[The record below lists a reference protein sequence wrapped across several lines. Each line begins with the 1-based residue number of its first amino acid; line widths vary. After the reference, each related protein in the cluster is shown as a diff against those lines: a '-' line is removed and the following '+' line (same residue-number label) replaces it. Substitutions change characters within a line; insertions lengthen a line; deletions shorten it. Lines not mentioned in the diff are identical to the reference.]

1 MKKTLNEKTVNS
13 IPVSRK
19 VLGVVALV
27 GLFAC
32 GVFIGTTLNNN
43 HAPSSDDK
51 VIKFSEHDCYSLINK
66 MTSTDD
72 ADMVE
77 ILKEVYN
84 DNCAN
89 RIIYTEP
96 VTVPDNAD
104 DEPGDVTTCERIE
117 QLLAQR
123 LVPEEDSNWDNHLNN
138 ANIYARLAERGCPE
152 NVDKYRALAAREIEL
167 ANEPGCEQ
175 IERLLAQKL
184 IPEEDGNPD
193 SHLNNANI
201 YARLARLAERSCPE
215 IVDKYRA
222 LAAREIEIATAL
234 IPVEEMS
241 EPEVENVVDV
251 YKKVKMQAAAQQ
263 VIDTLQKAS
272 EPTIDF
278 ILKLEKII
286 NEE

>member
-19 VLGVVALV
+19 ALGVVALV

-32 GVFIGTTLNNN
+32 GVFVGATLNNN
-43 HAPSSDDK
+43 RAPSSDDK
-51 VIKFSEHDCYSLINK
+51 VIKFSEQDCYSLINK
-66 MTSTDD
+66 MTTTND

-77 ILKEVYN
+77 KLKEVYN

-96 VTVPDNAD
+96 VTVPDDAD
-104 DEPGDVTTCERIE
+104 DKSGDVTTCERIE
-117 QLLAQR
+117 QLLSQQLYSEKDGREYAH
-123 LVPEEDSNWDNHLNN
+123 LDNAHT
-138 ANIYARLAERGCPE
+138 YARLAERGCPE
-152 NVDKYRALAAREIEL
+152 NVDKYRALAAREIE
-167 ANEPGCEQ
+167 
-175 IERLLAQKL
+175 
-184 IPEEDGNPD
+184 
-193 SHLNNANI
+193 
-201 YARLARLAERSCPE
+201 
-215 IVDKYRA
+215 
-222 LAAREIEIATAL
+222 IATAL
-234 IPVEEMS
+234 IPVEDMS
-241 EPEVENVVDV
+241 ESDVEDVVDV

>member
-19 VLGVVALV
+19 ILGVVALV

-32 GVFIGTTLNNN
+32 GVFIGATLNNN

-51 VIKFSEHDCYSLINK
+51 VIKFSEGNCYSLINK
-66 MTSTDD
+66 MTSTND

-77 ILKEVYN
+77 KLKEVYN

-96 VTVPDNAD
+96 VTVPDDAD

-117 QLLAQR
+117 QLLELR
-123 LVPEEDSNWDNHLNN
+123 LASEGDSDPRAHLNN
-138 ANIYARLAERGCPE
+138 ANTYTRLAERGCPE
-152 NVDKYRALAAREIEL
+152 NVDKYRALAAREIE
-167 ANEPGCEQ
+167 
-175 IERLLAQKL
+175 IT
-184 IPEEDGNPD
+184 
-193 SHLNNANI
+193 
-201 YARLARLAERSCPE
+201 
-215 IVDKYRA
+215 
-222 LAAREIEIATAL
+222 TAL
-234 IPVEEMS
+234 RPVEEM
-241 EPEVENVVDV
+241 PEYDVENVVDV

>member
-32 GVFIGTTLNNN
+32 GVFIGATLNNN

-51 VIKFSEHDCYSLINK
+51 VIKFSEQDCYSLINK
-66 MTSTDD
+66 MTSTND

-77 ILKEVYN
+77 KLKEVYN

-96 VTVPDNAD
+96 VTVPDDAD

-117 QLLAQR
+117 QLLAQQ
-123 LVPEEDSNWDNHLNN
+123 LIPEEDSNPDSHLSN
-138 ANIYARLAERGCPE
+138 ANIYVRLAERGCPE
-152 NVDKYRALAAREIEL
+152 NVDKYRALAAREIE
-167 ANEPGCEQ
+167 
-175 IERLLAQKL
+175 
-184 IPEEDGNPD
+184 
-193 SHLNNANI
+193 
-201 YARLARLAERSCPE
+201 
-215 IVDKYRA
+215 
-222 LAAREIEIATAL
+222 IATAL
-234 IPVEEMS
+234 QPVEYMP
-241 EPEVENVVDV
+241 EPDVENVVDV

>member
-19 VLGVVALV
+19 ILGVVALV

-32 GVFIGTTLNNN
+32 GVFVGATLNNN
-43 HAPSSDDK
+43 RAPSSDDK

-66 MTSTDD
+66 MTSTND

-77 ILKEVYN
+77 KLKEVYN

-89 RIIYTEP
+89 RIIYTET
-96 VTVPDNAD
+96 VTVPDDAD

-117 QLLAQR
+117 QLLAQQ
-123 LVPEEDSNWDNHLNN
+123 LAPEEYGDPRAHLSN
-138 ANIYARLAERGCPE
+138 ANTYARLAERGCPE
-152 NVDKYRALAAREIEL
+152 NVDKYRALAAREIE
-167 ANEPGCEQ
+167 
-175 IERLLAQKL
+175 IT
-184 IPEEDGNPD
+184 
-193 SHLNNANI
+193 
-201 YARLARLAERSCPE
+201 
-215 IVDKYRA
+215 
-222 LAAREIEIATAL
+222 TAL
-234 IPVEEMS
+234 QPVEEMRES
-241 EPEVENVVDV
+241 DVADVVDV

>member
-1 MKKTLNEKTVNS
+1 MKKTSTTKYETAV
-13 IPVSRK
+13 PTSRK
-19 VLGVVALV
+19 VWGVLALA
-27 GLFAC
+27 GLFTC

-66 MTSTDD
+66 ITSTDD

-77 ILKEVYN
+77 KLKEVYN

-96 VTVPDNAD
+96 VTVPDDAD

-117 QLLAQR
+117 QLLAQQLR
-123 LVPEEDSNWDNHLNN
+123 PEEDSSPYSHLNN

-152 NVDKYRALAAREIEL
+152 NVDKYRALAAREIE
-167 ANEPGCEQ
+167 
-175 IERLLAQKL
+175 IT
-184 IPEEDGNPD
+184 
-193 SHLNNANI
+193 
-201 YARLARLAERSCPE
+201 
-215 IVDKYRA
+215 
-222 LAAREIEIATAL
+222 TAL
-234 IPVEEMS
+234 QPVEEMHES
-241 EPEVENVVDV
+241 EVADVVDV

-263 VIDTLQKAS
+263 VIDTLQKVS

-278 ILKLEKII
+278 ILKLEKIV

>member
-1 MKKTLNEKTVNS
+1 MKKTSTTKYETAV
-13 IPVSRK
+13 PTSRK
-19 VLGVVALV
+19 VWGVLALA
-27 GLFAC
+27 GLFTC

-77 ILKEVYN
+77 KLKEVYN

-96 VTVPDNAD
+96 VTVPDDAD
-104 DEPGDVTTCERIE
+104 DEPGDVATCERIE
-117 QLLAQR
+117 QLLQQWLSSERTSDPYA
-123 LVPEEDSNWDNHLNN
+123 HLNN

-152 NVDKYRALAAREIEL
+152 NVDKYRALAAREIE
-167 ANEPGCEQ
+167 
-175 IERLLAQKL
+175 IT
-184 IPEEDGNPD
+184 
-193 SHLNNANI
+193 
-201 YARLARLAERSCPE
+201 
-215 IVDKYRA
+215 
-222 LAAREIEIATAL
+222 TAL
-234 IPVEEMS
+234 QPVEEMHES
-241 EPEVENVVDV
+241 EVADVVDV

-263 VIDTLQKAS
+263 VIDTLQKVS

-278 ILKLEKII
+278 ILKLEKIV

>member
-32 GVFIGTTLNNN
+32 GVFIGATLNNN

-66 MTSTDD
+66 MTSTND

-77 ILKEVYN
+77 KLKEVYN

-96 VTVPDNAD
+96 VTVSDDAD

-117 QLLAQR
+117 QLLAQQ
-123 LVPEEDSNWDNHLNN
+123 LIPEEDSNPYSQLSN

-152 NVDKYRALAAREIEL
+152 NVDKYRALAAREIE
-167 ANEPGCEQ
+167 
-175 IERLLAQKL
+175 IT
-184 IPEEDGNPD
+184 
-193 SHLNNANI
+193 
-201 YARLARLAERSCPE
+201 
-215 IVDKYRA
+215 
-222 LAAREIEIATAL
+222 TAL
-234 IPVEEMS
+234 QPVEKMHES
-241 EPEVENVVDV
+241 EVADVVDV

>member
-32 GVFIGTTLNNN
+32 GVFVGATLNNN

-66 MTSTDD
+66 MTSTND

-77 ILKEVYN
+77 KLKEVYN

-96 VTVPDNAD
+96 VTVPDDVD
-104 DEPGDVTTCERIE
+104 DEPGYVMTCEQIV
-117 QLLAQR
+117 QLLER
-123 LVPEEDSNWDNHLNN
+123 ELIPEEDSNPDSHLSN
-138 ANIYARLAERGCPE
+138 ANIYARVAELAERGCPE
-152 NVDKYRALAAREIEL
+152 L
-167 ANEPGCEQ
+167 
-175 IERLLAQKL
+175 
-184 IPEEDGNPD
+184 
-193 SHLNNANI
+193 
-201 YARLARLAERSCPE
+201 
-215 IVDKYRA
+215 VDKYRA
-222 LAAREIEIATAL
+222 LAAREIEITTAL
-234 IPVEEMS
+234 QPVEYMP
-241 EPEVENVVDV
+241 EPDVENVVDV

>member
-32 GVFIGTTLNNN
+32 GVFIGATLNNN

-51 VIKFSEHDCYSLINK
+51 VIKFSEQDCYSLINK
-66 MTSTDD
+66 MTSTND

-77 ILKEVYN
+77 KLKEVYN

-96 VTVPDNAD
+96 VTVPDDAD
-104 DEPGDVTTCERIE
+104 DEPGDVATCERIE
-117 QLLAQR
+117 QLLAQQ

-152 NVDKYRALAAREIEL
+152 
-167 ANEPGCEQ
+167 
-175 IERLLAQKL
+175 
-184 IPEEDGNPD
+184 
-193 SHLNNANI
+193 
-201 YARLARLAERSCPE
+201 

-234 IPVEEMS
+234 MPVEEMS
-241 EPEVENVVDV
+241 ESDVENVVDV

>member
-32 GVFIGTTLNNN
+32 GVFIGATFNNN
-43 HAPSSDDK
+43 HAPSSDNK

-66 MTSTDD
+66 MTSTND

-77 ILKEVYN
+77 KLKEVYN

-96 VTVPDNAD
+96 VTAPDDAD

-117 QLLAQR
+117 QLLAEN
-123 LVPEEDSNWDNHLNN
+123 LSPENSGFPESHLSN

-152 NVDKYRALAAREIEL
+152 NVDKYRALAAREIE
-167 ANEPGCEQ
+167 
-175 IERLLAQKL
+175 IT
-184 IPEEDGNPD
+184 
-193 SHLNNANI
+193 
-201 YARLARLAERSCPE
+201 
-215 IVDKYRA
+215 
-222 LAAREIEIATAL
+222 TAL
-234 IPVEEMS
+234 RPVEYMP
-241 EPEVENVVDV
+241 EPDVENVVDV

-263 VIDTLQKAS
+263 VIDTMQKAS

>member
-32 GVFIGTTLNNN
+32 GVFIGATFNNN

-66 MTSTDD
+66 MTSTND

-77 ILKEVYN
+77 KLKEVYN

-96 VTVPDNAD
+96 ATVPDDAD
-104 DEPGDVTTCERIE
+104 DESGDVTTCERIE
-117 QLLAQR
+117 QLLAQQ
-123 LVPEEDSNWDNHLNN
+123 LIPEEISDPDSHLSN

-152 NVDKYRALAAREIEL
+152 NVDKYRALAAREIE
-167 ANEPGCEQ
+167 
-175 IERLLAQKL
+175 IT
-184 IPEEDGNPD
+184 
-193 SHLNNANI
+193 
-201 YARLARLAERSCPE
+201 
-215 IVDKYRA
+215 
-222 LAAREIEIATAL
+222 TAL
-234 IPVEEMS
+234 QPVEEM
-241 EPEVENVVDV
+241 PESDVADVVDV

>member
-32 GVFIGTTLNNN
+32 GVFIGATLNNN
-43 HAPSSDDK
+43 RAPSSDDK
-51 VIKFSEHDCYSLINK
+51 VIKFSEGDCYSLIFK
-66 MTSTDD
+66 MKSTND
-72 ADMVE
+72 ANMVE
-77 ILKEVYN
+77 KLKEVYD

-89 RIIYTEP
+89 RIIYTKP
-96 VTVPDNAD
+96 VTAQDDAD
-104 DEPGDVTTCERIE
+104 DALGDVATCERIE
-117 QLLAQR
+117 QLLER
-123 LVPEEDSNWDNHLNN
+123 NLEPEEDGDPRAHLNN

-152 NVDKYRALAAREIEL
+152 NVDKYRALAAREIE
-167 ANEPGCEQ
+167 
-175 IERLLAQKL
+175 IT
-184 IPEEDGNPD
+184 
-193 SHLNNANI
+193 
-201 YARLARLAERSCPE
+201 
-215 IVDKYRA
+215 
-222 LAAREIEIATAL
+222 TAL
-234 IPVEEMS
+234 QPVEEMHES
-241 EPEVENVVDV
+241 EVTDVVDV

>member
-1 MKKTLNEKTVNS
+1 MKKTSTTKYETTV
-13 IPVSRK
+13 PTSRK
-19 VLGVVALV
+19 VWGVLALA
-27 GLFAC
+27 GLFTC

-43 HAPSSDDK
+43 RAPSSDDK

-77 ILKEVYN
+77 KLKEVYN

-96 VTVPDNAD
+96 VTVPDDAD
-104 DEPGDVTTCERIE
+104 DEPGDVATCERIE
-117 QLLAQR
+117 QLLQWR
-123 LVPEEDSNWDNHLNN
+123 LSSEGTPDPDDHLNN
-138 ANIYARLAERGCPE
+138 ADTYARLAERGCPE
-152 NVDKYRALAAREIEL
+152 NA
-167 ANEPGCEQ
+167 
-175 IERLLAQKL
+175 
-184 IPEEDGNPD
+184 
-193 SHLNNANI
+193 
-201 YARLARLAERSCPE
+201 
-215 IVDKYRA
+215 DKYRA

-234 IPVEEMS
+234 QPVEDMS
-241 EPEVENVVDV
+241 ESSVENVVDV

-263 VIDTLQKAS
+263 VIDTLQKVS

-278 ILKLEKII
+278 ILKLEKIV